1 MLNELQNEWNEWV
14 SLLNTLLMLKNP
26 FGDKAIS
33 PYHDLGSYPVYCI
46 SLKWSWSVLFA
57 NFSQC
62 YTHAASHFKELLTTI
77 GEIGRC
83 L

>member
-46 SLKWSWSVLFA
+46 SLKFPGLYYLLIFPSVIHMHLPISK
-57 NFSQC
+57 NYSQPLG
-62 YTHAASHFKELLTTI
+62 KQE
-77 GEIGRC
+77 G
-83 L
+83 

>member
-1 MLNELQNEWNEWV
+1 MLNELQNEWV

-26 FGDKAIS
+26 CRDKTIS
-33 PYHDLGSYPVYCI
+33 PNHDSGSYPVYCI

-62 YTHAASHFKELLTTI
+62 YTHAPSHFKELLTTT